1 MNVIDALAP
10 MNVNLTIAFKQLQF
24 SWDTTGAD
32 HYRILENPDGVS
44 GFTVVPGTASIA
56 GTSYTLE
63 IPVHK
68 TDWANAQYIIEACN
82 ADDSETGVRTQ
93 ISLILTRFLF

>member
-1 MNVIDALAP
+1 MNVIDSLVP
-10 MNVNLTIAFKQLQF
+10 MNVNLTIALKQLQF

-44 GFTVVPGTASIA
+44 GFTVVP